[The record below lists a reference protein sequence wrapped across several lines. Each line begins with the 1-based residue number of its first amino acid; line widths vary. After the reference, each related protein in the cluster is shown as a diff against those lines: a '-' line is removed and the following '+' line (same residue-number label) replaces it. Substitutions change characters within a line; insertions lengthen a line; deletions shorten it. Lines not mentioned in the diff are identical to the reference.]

1 MFSQSEYQTIETLDP
16 QTPKFVPGI
25 PHWGEEMA
33 DVGACV
39 CCGRGQGAN
48 TEHLPSRRSL
58 LKTSRQLGASCGP
71 HLGLDCSGIS
81 PCLVLTLTSEPRR
94 WKRGTGLSFFQCASV
109 EQISYFWTL
118 LSSVLPDC
126 LKTVAKP
133 GFLTVTPSFV
143 TRLLILAVVL
153 ITRLPCMQPGTVDL
167 SCQLDTPGNGD
178 LQLKNQLYQNGL

>member
-1 MFSQSEYQTIETLDP
+1 MWQGAGGQHRTLAFQKEPVENFQTT
-16 QTPKFVPGI
+16 
-25 PHWGEEMA
+25 
-33 DVGACV
+33 
-39 CCGRGQGAN
+39 RGQLWG
-48 TEHLPSRRSL
+48 
-58 LKTSRQLGASCGP
+58 GP
-71 HLGLDCSGIS
+71 HLGLDCLGIS

-94 WKRGTGLSFFQCASV
+94 WKRGTGLAFFQCASV

-143 TRLLILAVVL
+143 TSLLILAVVL
-153 ITRLPCMQPGTVDL
+153 ITQLPCMQPGTVDL
-167 SCQLDTPGNGD
+167 SCQLNTPGNGD